1 MIRTIKFSGNYDEQ
15 KVKRVLGVLAK
26 WNAVPQE
33 IVISL
38 PSLPNVEFTCNGLNA
53 EQLIEQA
60 NKLEELMK
68 G

>member
-1 MIRTIKFSGNYDEQ
+1 MIKTIKFSGNYDER
-15 KVKRVLGVLAK
+15 KVKQVLGVLAK
-26 WNAVPQE
+26 WQAVPQE

-38 PSLPNVEFTCNGLNA
+38 PTLPGVEFTCNGTNA
-53 EQLIEQA
+53 EQLIDQA